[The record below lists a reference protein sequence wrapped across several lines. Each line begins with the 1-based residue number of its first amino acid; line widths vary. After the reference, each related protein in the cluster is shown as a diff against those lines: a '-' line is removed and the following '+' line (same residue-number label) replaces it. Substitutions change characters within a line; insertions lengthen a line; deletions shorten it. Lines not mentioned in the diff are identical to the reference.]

1 MDGGEQPRRSP
12 TMAEEAGT
20 NLALDAGKEPSRGF
34 SVYKAGQ
41 GYYTR
46 LGSVVGVSLISLLG
60 LLWAWDYLKLV
71 KISGVNP
78 LYVAAGGA
86 IAIGAL
92 VTLFT
97 YYLVFV
103 KPRTVDF
110 LIATEGE
117 MKKVNWST
125 RREIVG
131 STTAVIFTAFF
142 LALFCWVLEIVFVW
156 FFQLIRVLDVAP
168 T

>member
-1 MDGGEQPRRSP
+1 MSNGTDEVHAGG
-12 TMAEEAGT
+12 
-20 NLALDAGKEPSRGF
+20 L

-46 LGSVVGVSLISLLG
+46 MGTVVGVSVVSLLG
-60 LLWAWDYLKLV
+60 ILWLWEYLRAI
-71 KISGVNP
+71 KIDGVNP

-86 IAIGAL
+86 ILIATA
-92 VTLFT
+92 VTFVM

-103 KPRTVDF
+103 KAKTVDF

-125 RREIVG
+125 RREVIG
-131 STTAVIFTAFF
+131 STWAVVVTAVVIAV
-142 LALFCWVLEIVFVW
+142 FCWGLEIVFVA
-156 FFQLIRVLDVAP
+156 FFQWIKVLKS
-168 T
+168 

>member
-1 MDGGEQPRRSP
+1 
-12 TMAEEAGT
+12 MAEQTVPSAPGSQP
-20 NLALDAGKEPSRGF
+20 AEPSRGF
-34 SVYKAGQ
+34 NVYKPGQ

-46 LGSVVGVSLISLLG
+46 MGSVVGVALVSLLG
-60 LLWAWDYLKLV
+60 VIWLWEILKSLTL
-71 KISGVNP
+71 GANP
-78 LYVAAGGA
+78 IYVAAGGSILVGA
-86 IAIGAL
+86 IIAL
-92 VTLFT
+92 IT

-103 KPRTVDF
+103 KSRSVDF

-131 STTAVIFTAFF
+131 STLAVITTAVI

-156 FFQLIRVLDVAP
+156 FFQLIKVLES
-168 T
+168 